1 MLGQKL
7 WQPTIASIDNR
18 TIMLSGGKDRKMKIG
33 TRWHVRKSGQLVRA
47 PETGALLGRA
57 AGEGIGTLL
66 VLEVADRYSVASI
79 LEGKDFERGQ
89 KRELIS
95 GK

>member
-33 TRWHVRKSGQLVRA
+33 TRWHVRKSGQLVRD
-47 PETGALLGRA
+47 PETGDLLGRA
-57 AGEGIGTLL
+57 AGEVIGTLL

-89 KRELIS
+89 KLELIS